1 MIQFNINS
9 SEVEILNSC
18 PACGSAN
25 FTVLSEVSL
34 PNENAF
40 LSTALCDHCN
50 HVFRNTRPSEEWFF
64 RAFDDRH
71 AQQQQA
77 GVSPINQ
84 EVEADRYKRYAA
96 IGEFFKVNFPEVKSV
111 LDVGCGPGTGLIAL
125 NDLGFNCTGI
135 DADESRASYAVEKG
149 LKIFIG
155 AWKDY
160 HTEEGFDVVSCIHSL
175 EHFYEPE
182 KFLSEISQ
190 RVKDNGYLYIEVPDT
205 LDHVKD
211 WNDSLYLA
219 HLSNFNQFSLALLAQ
234 NCGWEAVGRINPYRD
249 TGLHEG
255 HLVMVFKKSHGAKT
269 NKVNEFAVDH
279 DYATRVKTVYNKGY
293 NQPYPHHFTVSA
305 INDLSLTYKRS
316 QEILRS
322 VDENYIQREL
332 RTVDQRTEVF

>member
-1 MIQFNINS
+1 MIQFKIDPS
-9 SEVEILNSC
+9 DVEILHNC

-25 FTVLSEVSL
+25 ATLLSEVNL
-34 PNENAF
+34 PNHPPF

-50 HVFRNTRPSEEWFF
+50 HVFRNTRPSEAWFF

-77 GVSPINQ
+77 GVSPISQ

-96 IGEFFKVNFPEVKSV
+96 IGSFFKGNFPEVRSV

-125 NDLGFNCTGI
+125 NDLGFECTGI

-155 AWKDY
+155 AWKDF
-160 HTEEGFDVVSCIHSL
+160 HTEEGFDLVSCIHSL

-182 KFLSEISQ
+182 MFLSEIAE

-234 NCGWEAVGRINPYRD
+234 NCGWEAVGRFNPYQGS
-249 TGLHEG
+249 GLHEG
-255 HLVMVFKKSHGAKT
+255 HLVMVFKKARGMASTKASQ
-269 NKVNEFAVDH
+269 FAVDGE
-279 DYATRVKTVYNKGY
+279 YSARVKTVYNKGY
-293 NQPYPHHFTVSA
+293 DQPYPHNFTVSA

-332 RTVDQRTEVF
+332 RIVDQRTEVF